1 MRWKAINWSW
11 RSSFQEFPAKGIGSI
26 DGLAQA
32 TYPGDQHRVTSSAG
46 PLVPGSPSTLRRYG
60 ISLFFVAVAFV
71 STLLLQRI
79 VRYPFPFLF
88 FAAVMASAWFGGTG
102 VGFFAVVTSTAT
114 ADYFFIPPFHS
125 FAITATDGTYIA
137 AFVVCALVASWVSA
151 AKKHDEEALREARDE
166 LGLRVAERTA
176 DLQKSNSELRKS
188 IQQHEEAQLALM
200 KTQAEL
206 ARLARILTMGE
217 LTASIAHEVN
227 QPLTAVVNSG
237 NACLEWLRAQPP
249 NLDEARQ
256 AAETVVQSGTRAGAV
271 MSRIRALFQRRAPSK
286 DWFDINQAIHELVV
300 LLRQEAT
307 NHRITIRTE
316 LSADL
321 PLIRGDKVQLQQ
333 VVLNLMM
340 NGIDAMRDMREHS
353 KEILVVSRKED
364 SSGIRIVVEDCGLG
378 ISPETPEKI
387 FEPFFTTKPE
397 GIGMGLSISRS
408 IVESHEGRLW
418 ATPRP
423 AGGAIFQFTIPTGAR
438 GE

>member
-1 MRWKAINWSW
+1 MSWKATNWSW
-11 RSSFQEFPAKGIGSI
+11 RSNFQEFPAKGVGSI
-26 DGLAQA
+26 EGLTQA
-32 TYPGDQHRVTSSAG
+32 TYPDEQRRVTSSAG
-46 PLVPGSPSTLRRYG
+46 VLMPGSRSIFRRYG

-71 STLLLQRI
+71 STLLLQHI
-79 VRYPFPFLF
+79 VPYPFPFLF
-88 FAAVMASAWFGGTG
+88 FAAVMTSAWFGGTG
-102 VGFFAVVTSTAT
+102 AGLFAVVTSTAT
-114 ADYFFIPPFHS
+114 VDYFFIPPFHS
-125 FAITATDGTYIA
+125 FTITATNGTYFA

-151 AKKHDEEALREARDE
+151 AKKQDEEALREARDE
-166 LGLRVAERTA
+166 LGLRVAERTV

-188 IQQHEEAQLALM
+188 IQQHEEAQQVLM
-200 KTQAEL
+200 RTQAEL

-271 MSRIRALFQRRAPSK
+271 MSRIRALFQQRAPSK
-286 DWFDINQAIHELVV
+286 DWFDINEAIHELVV
-300 LLRQEAT
+300 LLQQEAA

-316 LSADL
+316 LSSDL
-321 PLIRGDKVQLQQ
+321 PLIRGDRVQLQQ

-340 NGIDAMRDMREHS
+340 NGIDAMRDMRKHS
-353 KEILVVSRKED
+353 KEIHIVSRKEN
-364 SSGIRIVVEDCGLG
+364 SSGIQIVVEDCGVG
-378 ISPETPEKI
+378 ISPETAEKI

-418 ATPRP
+418 AVPRP
-423 AGGAIFQFTIPTGAR
+423 AGGAIFQFTIPTGA
-438 GE
+438 

>member
-1 MRWKAINWSW
+1 M
-11 RSSFQEFPAKGIGSI
+11 
-26 DGLAQA
+26 GL
-32 TYPGDQHRVTSSAG
+32 
-46 PLVPGSPSTLRRYG
+46 
-60 ISLFFVAVAFV
+60 
-71 STLLLQRI
+71 
-79 VRYPFPFLF
+79 
-88 FAAVMASAWFGGTG
+88 
-102 VGFFAVVTSTAT
+102 FAVVTSTAT
-114 ADYFFIPPFHS
+114 VDYFFIPPFHS
-125 FAITATDGTYIA
+125 FAISATNGTYFA

-151 AKKHDEEALREARDE
+151 AKKQDEEALREARDE

-188 IQQHEEAQLALM
+188 IQQHEEVQQALM

-249 NLDEARQ
+249 NLSEARQ

-271 MSRIRALFQRRAPSK
+271 MSRIRALFQQRAPSK
-286 DWFDINQAIHELVV
+286 DWFDINQAIYELAV

-307 NHRITIRTE
+307 NHRITIRLE
-316 LSADL
+316 LSPDL
-321 PLIRGDKVQLQQ
+321 PLIRGDRVQLQQ

-340 NGIDAMRDMREHS
+340 NGIDAMRDIREHS
-353 KEILVVSRKED
+353 KEILVVSRKEN
-364 SSGIRIVVEDCGLG
+364 SSGIRIVVEDCGVG
-378 ISPETPEKI
+378 ISPETAEKI

-423 AGGAIFQFTIPTGAR
+423 GGGAIFQFTIPIGS
-438 GE
+438 

>member
-1 MRWKAINWSW
+1 MP
-11 RSSFQEFPAKGIGSI
+11 RSRFA
-26 DGLAQA
+26 
-32 TYPGDQHRVTSSAG
+32 
-46 PLVPGSPSTLRRYG
+46 LRRYAV
-60 ISLFFVAVAFV
+60 SLFFVAVALV

-79 VRYPFPFLF
+79 VPYPFPFLF
-88 FAAVMASAWFGGTG
+88 FAAVMISAWFGGTG
-102 VGFFAVVTSTAT
+102 VGLFAVVTSTAT
-114 ADYFFIPPFHS
+114 VDYFFIPPFHS
-125 FAITATDGTYIA
+125 FEITATNGTYFA

-151 AKKHDEEALREARDE
+151 AKKQDEEALREARDE
-166 LGLRVAERTA
+166 LEIRVAERTS

-188 IQQHEEAQLALM
+188 IQQHEEAQQALM

-217 LTASIAHEVN
+217 FTASIAHEVN

-237 NACLEWLRAQPP
+237 NTCLEWLRAEPP

-271 MSRIRALFQRRAPSK
+271 MSRIRALFQQRAPSK
-286 DWFDINQAIHELVV
+286 NWFDINEAIQELVV
-300 LLRQEAT
+300 LLQQEAA
-307 NHRITIRTE
+307 NNRITIRTE

-321 PLIRGDKVQLQQ
+321 PLIRGDRVQLQQ

-353 KEILVVSRKED
+353 KEILVVSRKEN
-364 SSGIRIVVEDCGLG
+364 SSGIRIAVEDCGVG
-378 ISPETPEKI
+378 ISPETAEKI

-418 ATPRP
+418 AMPRP
-423 AGGAIFQFTIPTGAR
+423 AGGVIFHFTIPTGA
-438 GE
+438 

>member
-1 MRWKAINWSW
+1 MSWKAINWSW
-11 RSSFQEFPAKGIGSI
+11 RSSFQEFPAKGVGCIE
-26 DGLAQA
+26 GLARA
-32 TYPGDQHRVTSSAG
+32 TYPDEPPRVTSSASV
-46 PLVPGSPSTLRRYG
+46 PMPGSQPILGRYG
-60 ISLFFVAVAFV
+60 ISLFFVAVALV
-71 STLLLQRI
+71 STLLVQRI
-79 VRYPFPFLF
+79 VPYPFPFLF

-102 VGFFAVVTSTAT
+102 VGLFAVVTSTAT
-114 ADYFFIPPFHS
+114 VDYFFIPPFHS
-125 FAITATDGTYIA
+125 FEISATNGTYFA
-137 AFVVCALVASWVSA
+137 AFIVCALVASWVSA

-166 LGLRVAERTA
+166 LGVRVAERTA
-176 DLQKSNSELRKS
+176 ELQESNSELRKS
-188 IQQHEEAQLALM
+188 MQQHDEAQQALM

-271 MSRIRALFQRRAPSK
+271 MSRIRALFQQRAPSK
-286 DWFDINQAIHELVV
+286 DWFDINEAIHELVV
-300 LLRQEAT
+300 LLQQEAA

-353 KEILVVSRKED
+353 KEIRIVSRKEN
-364 SSGIRIVVEDCGLG
+364 SSGIRVVVEDSGVG
-378 ISPETPEKI
+378 ISPETAEKI

-423 AGGAIFQFTIPTGAR
+423 AGGAIFQFTIPRGA
-438 GE
+438 

>member
-1 MRWKAINWSW
+1 MSWKAINWSW
-11 RSSFQEFPAKGIGSI
+11 RSSFPEFPAKGVGSI
-26 DGLAQA
+26 EGLAHA
-32 TYPGDQHRVTSSAG
+32 TYPDERVGSSAG
-46 PLVPGSPSTLRRYG
+46 ALMPANRSILRQYR

-79 VRYPFPFLF
+79 VPYPFPFLF
-88 FAAVMASAWFGGTG
+88 FAAVMISAWFGGTG
-102 VGFFAVVTSTAT
+102 VGLFAVVASTAT
-114 ADYFFIPPFHS
+114 VDYFFIPPFHS
-125 FAITATDGTYIA
+125 FAITATNGTYFA
-137 AFVVCALVASWVSA
+137 AFVVCALVANWVSA
-151 AKKHDEEALREARDE
+151 AKKQDEEALREARDE
-166 LGLRVAERTA
+166 LEIRVTERTA
-176 DLQKSNSELRKS
+176 DLQRSNSELRKS
-188 IQQHEEAQLALM
+188 IQQHEEAQQDLM
-200 KTQAEL
+200 TTQAEL

-271 MSRIRALFQRRAPSK
+271 MSRIRALFQQRAPSK
-286 DWFDINQAIHELVV
+286 NWFDVNEAIQELVV
-300 LLRQEAT
+300 LLQQEAA
-307 NHRITIRTE
+307 NNRITIRTE
-316 LSADL
+316 LSAEL
-321 PLIRGDKVQLQQ
+321 PLIRGDRIQLQQ

-353 KEILVVSRKED
+353 KEILVVSRKEN
-364 SSGIRIVVEDCGLG
+364 SSGIRIAVEDCGAG
-378 ISPETPEKI
+378 ISPETAEKI

-418 ATPRP
+418 AMPRP
-423 AGGAIFQFTIPTGAR
+423 AGGSIFQFTIPTGA
-438 GE
+438 

>member
-1 MRWKAINWSW
+1 MLGS
-11 RSSFQEFPAKGIGSI
+11 RSI
-26 DGLAQA
+26 
-32 TYPGDQHRVTSSAG
+32 
-46 PLVPGSPSTLRRYG
+46 LRRYG
-60 ISLFFVAVAFV
+60 TSLFFIAVAFV

-79 VRYPFPFLF
+79 VPYPFPFLF
-88 FAAVMASAWFGGTG
+88 FAAVMISAWFGGTG

-114 ADYFFIPPFHS
+114 VDYFFIPPFHS
-125 FAITATDGTYIA
+125 FAITATNGTYFA

-151 AKKHDEEALREARDE
+151 AKKQDEEALREARDE

-188 IQQHEEAQLALM
+188 IQQHEEAQQALM

-237 NACLEWLRAQPP
+237 NTCLEWLRAQPP

-271 MSRIRALFQRRAPSK
+271 MSRIRALFQHRAPSK
-286 DWFDINQAIHELVV
+286 DWFDINEATHELVM

-316 LSADL
+316 LSADV

-340 NGIDAMRDMREHS
+340 NGIDAMRDMSEHW
-353 KEILVVSRKED
+353 KEILVVSRKEN
-364 SSGIRIVVEDCGLG
+364 SSGIRIVVEDCGVG
-378 ISPETPEKI
+378 ISPETAEKI

-418 ATPRP
+418 AMPRP
-423 AGGAIFQFTIPTGAR
+423 AGGAIFQFTIPTGA
-438 GE
+438 